1 MQPIASSSGA
11 QVQNAGVAPPAPIAP
26 ARSSEALLPS
36 GHAVPTDAQVRE
48 AIGAANAALKQV
60 TSDLE
65 FSRDT
70 ETGKI
75 VVRIVDADTQQI
87 IRQFPSEEMLA
98 IARAL
103 DRFEGFLIKQKA

>member
-11 QVQNAGVAPPAPIAP
+11 QVQNTGVAPSAPITP

-36 GHAVPTDAQVRE
+36 GHAAPTESQVRD

-60 TSDLE
+60 TNDLE

-98 IARAL
+98 IARAIN
-103 DRFEGFLIKQKA
+103 RFEGFLIKQKA